1 MQDEELL
8 KIFRLIQTS
17 SVAQRSLKILNKQ
30 PMRLYL
36 MGLKKFVLNKEG
48 KAQFRCIMRDVKRKS
63 VEQNEKG
70 SIEQDPYVPLSFE
83 AML

>member
-63 VEQNEKG
+63 V
-70 SIEQDPYVPLSFE
+70 D
-83 AML
+83 